1 MTSRSFHFYMTILWG
16 ILVLPTIFVWRE
28 SLLWIALISVYAN
41 VVGHWGAYQASRG
54 EEATEAQNEEPG
66 PT

>member
-1 MTSRSFHFYMTILWG
+1 MTSRRLH
-16 ILVLPTIFVWRE
+16 LVLTVIWGLLVVPTVFLWRE

-54 EEATEAQNEEPG
+54 EEATEAQND
-66 PT
+66 